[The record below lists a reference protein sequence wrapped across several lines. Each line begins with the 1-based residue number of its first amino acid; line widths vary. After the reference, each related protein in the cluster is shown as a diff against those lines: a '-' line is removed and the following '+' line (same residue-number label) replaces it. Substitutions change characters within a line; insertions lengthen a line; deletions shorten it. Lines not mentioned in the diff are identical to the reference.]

1 MSEQSIGVQV
11 EGDPLPPSRG
21 RLGGVLLWTLGIAQ
35 AVAILGGLAGER
47 LGMSVR
53 PVFGDALFVEGAL
66 LLVLAGLLDVKRSV
80 TAAHIWTRP
89 RLGDPPPSIRRT
101 RWAYA
106 LVIAGVLLCLEGV
119 LLAHAF

>member
-1 MSEQSIGVQV
+1 MSEQSIVVQV
-11 EGDPLPPSRG
+11 AGDTLPPSRG

-53 PVFGDALFVEGAL
+53 PVFGDAIFVEGAL
-66 LLVLAGLLDVKRSV
+66 LLVLAGLLDVTRSV

-101 RWAYA
+101 RRAYA

-119 LLAHAF
+119 LVAHVF